1 MGVNGASANVETAV
15 RNPNS
20 EEDIE
25 RISMAEQGSET
36 SDYHPGKATLC
47 VDAPFHHLT

>member
-1 MGVNGASANVETAV
+1 
-15 RNPNS
+15 
-20 EEDIE
+20 
-25 RISMAEQGSET
+25 MAEQGSET